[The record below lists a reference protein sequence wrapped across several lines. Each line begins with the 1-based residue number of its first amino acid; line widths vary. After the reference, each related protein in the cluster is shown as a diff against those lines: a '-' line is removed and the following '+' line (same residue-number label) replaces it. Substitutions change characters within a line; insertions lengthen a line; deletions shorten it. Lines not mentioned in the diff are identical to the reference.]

1 MNATGSTTHHRKIS
15 RWKTAFLVCVLVFTS
30 QACVLCNSPY
40 EDYLRMN
47 RPSSSHVNDDAND
60 LTKVYIEAAPEET
73 QSFTVD
79 PNGSVSLPSVS
90 FGPTDNW
97 REVLEADG
105 YVGIRVPQAPPAYG
119 EPAPDPF
126 AEQEAPA
133 YMPPPAYT
141 PPPASVPSAA
151 DMTGTSAKGNNKTLI
166 IVLVVLAVLV
176 LCCCCG
182 IVGVVALFWEDIAY
196 ELGLSLLS
204 LFQALPY

>member
-1 MNATGSTTHHRKIS
+1 MTEEYTYPDDLEEPDTELEKFPEPPPLPPALEEALGPID
-15 RWKTAFLVCVLVFTS
+15 APPPLPP
-30 QACVLCNSPY
+30 QEPAPY
-40 EDYLRMN
+40 
-47 RPSSSHVNDDAND
+47 
-60 LTKVYIEAAPEET
+60 
-73 QSFTVD
+73 F
-79 PNGSVSLPSVS
+79 
-90 FGPTDNW
+90 
-97 REVLEADG
+97 
-105 YVGIRVPQAPPAYG
+105 QAPPAYG

-166 IVLVVLAVLV
+166 IVLVVFAVLV